1 MSVQDRPA
9 AGTSARHAGA
19 DAHRKRSRALV
30 RLPVL
35 ALAAVLCLLGALG
48 LIHLGHAPASSGRAG
63 AVRSGHGQVYRVPV
77 GPFGIGW
84 PTGAEPVP
92 RHPANDALAALA
104 LVLACVAWR
113 GRPRPD
119 PQRWI
124 RGAAGEAATAA
135 LLGLLGRRWVV
146 RHDLGVPGSRANVDH
161 VVIGPTGVWVIDS
174 KAYRA
179 PLRAGWRSVPGPDR
193 PVDTAAV
200 AWEAEVV
207 ADRLGV
213 AACALVVV
221 HGRGLPNRGRRV
233 GGVRV
238 LPAAGA
244 LSYLRRGRW
253 SWWCRPGRSRHLG
266 PAAVVRLAGILEA
279 TFAPAAWQDALPG
292 RHAGRGR
299 ERLR

>member
-9 AGTSARHAGA
+9 AGTSARCAGA
-19 DAHRKRSRALV
+19 DAHRQRSRALV
-30 RLPVL
+30 RLSAL

-48 LIHLGHAPASSGRAG
+48 LIHLGHAPTTGRVG
-63 AVRSGHGQVYRVPV
+63 ALRPGHAQAYRVHV
-77 GPFGIGW
+77 GPFGLGA

-92 RHPANDALAALA
+92 RRPANDALAALA
-104 LVLACVAWR
+104 LFLVGVAWR

-135 LLGLLGRRWVV
+135 LLGSLGRRWVV

-179 PLRAGWRSVPGPDR
+179 PLRAAWRSVRAGER

-200 AWEAEVV
+200 AWEAQVV

-213 AACALVVV
+213 PVSALVVV
-221 HGRGLPNRGRRV
+221 HGHGLPARGRRV

-238 LPAAGA
+238 LPAAAA
-244 LSYLRRGRW
+244 LPYLRRGRW

-266 PAAVVRLAGILEA
+266 PAAVVRLAGLIDV

-292 RHAGRGR
+292 RRAGRGR